1 MAPDPST
8 AAPTVGPFSLL
19 RLANLSAPPKRPA
32 QPESASAPRAKRAFT
47 LDSSPAMLPPR
58 APSASGSSI
67 APPRGLQLFAEGER
81 AQSTSG
87 LEEGSE
93 PTAAELAAFMA
104 DEEEMLEMQAL
115 QDTLGCLLA
124 RANPEMATDVRVA
137 RQRVVAHG
145 EQEAVKITPIPP
157 EAKLSDPEWLTEMF
171 NDMDKS
177 NNHHAGNDRQ
187 EAHIPVG
194 PQESLDHGQDS
205 MTPRQWALHV
215 ARERMQIACTD
226 VEIKQVF
233 LTLAKAL
240 GASKVEDGSIK
251 ALHAVLLKLER
262 PEMSDKEA
270 YSSTGASK
278 SNFKRWRKQVQH
290 ARFDCLHHEA

>member
-67 APPRGLQLFAEGER
+67 APARGLQLFAEGER

-115 QDTLGCLLA
+115 QDTLGCLPA
-124 RANPEMATDVRVA
+124 RANPEMATGVRVA
-137 RQRVVAHG
+137 RQRVVTHG

-157 EAKLSDPEWLTEMF
+157 EAKLSLTEM
-171 NDMDKS
+171 
-177 NNHHAGNDRQ
+177 Q
-187 EAHIPVG
+187 
-194 PQESLDHGQDS
+194 
-205 MTPRQWALHV
+205 
-215 ARERMQIACTD
+215 
-226 VEIKQVF
+226 
-233 LTLAKAL
+233 
-240 GASKVEDGSIK
+240 
-251 ALHAVLLKLER
+251 
-262 PEMSDKEA
+262 
-270 YSSTGASK
+270 
-278 SNFKRWRKQVQH
+278 
-290 ARFDCLHHEA
+290 